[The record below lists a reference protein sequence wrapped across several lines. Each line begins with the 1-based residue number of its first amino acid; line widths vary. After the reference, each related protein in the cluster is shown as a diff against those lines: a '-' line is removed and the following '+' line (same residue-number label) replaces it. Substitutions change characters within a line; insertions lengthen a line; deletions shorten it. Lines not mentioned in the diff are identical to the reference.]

1 MTYPLQQDVTS
12 SNIAKAGYDDTLYL
26 LFNSGVAYR
35 YESVPKAL
43 YLALIKAD
51 SVGSYFHK
59 NIRNSYQC
67 KKLEEHHFES

>member
-67 KKLEEHHFES
+67 QKLEEHHFES

>member
-1 MTYPLQQDVTS
+1 MSYPLQQDVTS
-12 SNIAKAGYDDTLYL
+12 SNIAKAGYSDTLYL

-35 YESVPKAL
+35 YENVPKAQ

-59 NIRNSYQC
+59 NIRGVYPHE
-67 KKLEEHHFES
+67 KLEVHQF